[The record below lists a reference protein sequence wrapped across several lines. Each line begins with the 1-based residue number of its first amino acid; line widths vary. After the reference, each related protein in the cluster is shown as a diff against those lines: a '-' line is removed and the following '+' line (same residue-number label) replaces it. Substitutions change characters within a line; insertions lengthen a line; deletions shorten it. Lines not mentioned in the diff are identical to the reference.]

1 MYTLIYHNG
10 QFNRPDTLL
19 PFLQANVGKSP
30 QIQIDCIMPYNGTAG
45 QLEDAVCAYL
55 NNMDPQIEVLPNMI
69 LNRSSHSTETGNVVS
84 YVVLYIDVRNKMVN
98 SKRTTV
104 K

>member
-19 PFLQANVGKSP
+19 PFLQANVGQSP
-30 QIQIDCIMPYNGTAG
+30 QIQIDCIMPYYGTAG

-55 NNMDPQIEVLPNMI
+55 SNLDPQIEVLPNMI
-69 LNRSSHSTETGNVVS
+69 LNRSCERTGKGQVVS
-84 YVVLYIDVRNKMVN
+84 YLVMYIDVRNRII
-98 SKRTTV
+98 SPKRIPG